1 MPHASTTA
9 ASPASPDVSHSGWDA
24 GLVPQPGFATLGERF
39 FTRLPPA
46 PLPDPVLIDFSEEA
60 GTMLGLDRQAA
71 QAQDFV
77 EVFTGN
83 RIPSWAD
90 PLATVYSGH
99 QFGVWAGQLG
109 DGRALRL
116 AEVATADGPLEV
128 QLKGAGRTPYSR
140 MADGRAVLRSSIRE
154 FLCSEAMA
162 GLGIPTS
169 RALCI
174 TGSNAPVRREE
185 IETAAVVTRLAP
197 SFIRFGHFE
206 HFGARDDIAALRQLA
221 DFVIDRFYPQ
231 CRAAAQ
237 PYAALL
243 REVTVRTA
251 DLMAD
256 WQAVGFCHGVMNTD
270 NMSILGLTIDYGPFG
285 FLDGFNA
292 NHICNHSD
300 TQGRYAYQQQP
311 QIGFWNLHCLAQAM
325 LPLLLD
331 PHGTAAES
339 DDESRQEAAIAL
351 AHESL
356 GAFRERYAAA
366 FLARY
371 RAKLGLATTQDNDEQ
386 LLAEMF
392 GMLHAQRIDYTL
404 FFRNL
409 AAISSTDDSEDAPVR
424 DLFLDR
430 SAWQAWAAS
439 YRQRLQLEHS
449 VDEARSTAM
458 RAVNPKYILRNH
470 LAEIAIRRAREND
483 FSEVA
488 RLRQLLSRPFDEQ
501 PDMAHYA
508 ALPPDWASGLEV
520 SCSS

>member
-1 MPHASTTA
+1 MPHST
-9 ASPASPDVSHSGWDA
+9 SPARPDAHSAWDA
-24 GLVPQPGFATLGERF
+24 NFRPIPGFAALGEHF

-46 PLPDPVLIDFSEEA
+46 PLPAPVLVDYSEPA
-60 GTMLGLDRQAA
+60 GELLGLSSDAA
-71 QAQDFV
+71 HSDDFV
-77 EVFTGN
+77 AVFTGN
-83 RIPSWAD
+83 RVPPWAD

-116 AEVATADGPLEV
+116 AEIDTPNGPLEV

-140 MADGRAVLRSSIRE
+140 MGDGRAVLRSSIRE

-174 TGSNAPVRREE
+174 TGSPAPVRREE
-185 IETAAVVTRLAP
+185 VETAAVVTRLAP

-206 HFGARDDIAALRQLA
+206 HFGARDDTTSLRVLA
-221 DFVIDRFYPQ
+221 DFVVDRFYPA
-231 CRAAAQ
+231 CRAEAN

-243 REVTVRTA
+243 REVTLRTA

-285 FLDGFNA
+285 FLDGFDA

-311 QIGFWNLHCLAQAM
+311 QIAFWNLHCLAQAM

-331 PHGTAAES
+331 PHGTLTPEAR
-339 DDESRQEAAIAL
+339 DDEAVQEAAIAA
-351 AHESL
+351 AHEAL
-356 GAFRERYAAA
+356 GSFRARYASA
-366 FLARY
+366 FLTRY
-371 RAKLGLATTQDNDEQ
+371 RAKLGFVTAQDDDEK
-386 LLAEMF
+386 LLADMF
-392 GMLHAQRIDYTL
+392 AMLHAQRIDYTL

-409 AAISSTDDSEDAPVR
+409 ATIASADDSTDAPVR

-430 SAWQAWAAS
+430 SAWQHWAEH
-439 YRQRLQLEHS
+439 YRARLQQEQS
-449 VDEARSTAM
+449 DDAARAVAM

-470 LAEIAIRRAREND
+470 LAETAIRQARAGD
-483 FSEVA
+483 FSEVT
-488 RLRQLLSRPFDEQ
+488 RLRRLLARPFDEH